1 MTSGK
6 SRRSLLPK
14 GQHYTDLIPLYV
26 SMLNSGKSI
35 KQIALETNTPAM
47 TVRSRLFMAG
57 IKTKT
62 LDNPFYQI
70 AALSY
75 LHSTEYIYAT
85 FANISPR
92 MLSHWR
98 HCLKRKINL
107 KRLRYQRPRVT
118 DKELGELF
126 NPALAEKTFAFI
138 AKVERTERAPRTTK
152 AKLTKQE

>member
-6 SRRSLLPK
+6 CPRSLLPK
-14 GQHYTDLIPLYV
+14 GQHYTDLIPMYV
-26 SMLNSGKSI
+26 SLLNSGSSI
-35 KQIALETNTPAM
+35 KDIALHFNTPAM

-75 LHSTEYIYAT
+75 LHSTVYIYAI
-85 FANISPR
+85 FANVSPR

-138 AKVERTERAPRTTK
+138 SKLERTERAPRTTK
-152 AKLTKQE
+152 AKLRQN

>member
-1 MTSGK
+1 MNSGN
-6 SRRSLLPK
+6 SPRSLLPK

-75 LHSTEYIYAT
+75 LRSTEYIYAT

-107 KRLRYQRPRVT
+107 KRLRYHRERVT

-126 NPALAEKTFAFI
+126 NPALAEKTFSFI
-138 AKVERTERAPRTTK
+138 TKVERTERAPRTTK
-152 AKLTKQE
+152 AKFTKQE